1 MNYKN
6 AQSVLT
12 LKPYLSSE
20 GTICALIVGPTELNW
35 SKKQTRKCSN
45 TFVSSATKLQTGK
58 RI

>member
-20 GTICALIVGPTELNW
+20 GTICALIVGPTELN
-35 SKKQTRKCSN
+35 
-45 TFVSSATKLQTGK
+45 
-58 RI
+58 